1 MKDCFWNLFFHLD
14 CPFNSLHFCFSFC
27 IIIYILVCQYSFSY
41 YWYCYSKNQLSGAVL
56 KKRCSYKFHKI
67 EKKKTPKKRFCHRC
81 FLVNFAKFLI
91 ASFLKSP
98 SDSCFT
104 MNTLYVYRPTT
115 TFLQFKNNVGHI
127 FYFRLNL

>member
-1 MKDCFWNLFFHLD
+1 MRSMKDCFWNLFFHLD

-67 EKKKTPKKRFCHRC
+67 EKKNTKKEILSQMFSCEFCEISHSIFFKESFGQLLHHEHSLCLPPHHDLSPIQKQCRTH
-81 FLVNFAKFLI
+81 FLFSA
-91 ASFLKSP
+91 
-98 SDSCFT
+98 
-104 MNTLYVYRPTT
+104 
-115 TFLQFKNNVGHI
+115 
-127 FYFRLNL
+127 